1 MNVRKHLRSRLQA
14 AKCLALLAAI
24 VSFPALGEITIS
36 QPISQ
41 SFYDGS
47 ADYAYFIGLGSW
59 GTSCNATY
67 VQITTGVQFR
77 NKLFVAAL
85 AAYAAG
91 ETVTFQGTCS
101 SQTGYFNATYI
112 TVSG

>member
-1 MNVRKHLRSRLQA
+1 MRKHLRSRLRA
-14 AKCLALLAAI
+14 AKCLALMAAI
-24 VSFPALGEITIS
+24 ITFPALAENTIS

-41 SFYDGS
+41 FLYDGS

-67 VQITTGVQFR
+67 VQITTGVPFR
-77 NKLFVAAL
+77 DKLFAAAL

-91 ETVTFQGTCS
+91 KTVTFQGTCS
-101 SQTGYFNATYI
+101 TQTGYFNATYI

>member
-1 MNVRKHLRSRLQA
+1 MNMEKPRRSRSRA
-14 AKCLALLAAI
+14 AKFLALLGAI
-24 VSFPALGEITIS
+24 ISLPALAENTNSQQIS
-36 QPISQ
+36 Q
-41 SFYDGS
+41 FLYDGS

-67 VQITTGVQFR
+67 VQITAGVPFKD
-77 NKLFVAAL
+77 KLFAAAL

-91 ETVTFQGTCS
+91 KTVTFQGTCS
-101 SQTGYFNATYI
+101 TQTGYFNATYI